1 MNDLLLKIL
10 YFYFLIFLGTILGK
24 IFIKYN
30 SFIRKALTFILLY
43 ILTPPLIIFA
53 FILPNITLTIEIII
67 IIIIFEIILV
77 FSTQSVAYIFFLKN
91 KSKTENKRIGAIL
104 MLVSFP
110 NAVLFP
116 LPLVLYLFGTNY
128 IIILVIFSITATIL
142 RIFWLTPLNMHFGKK
157 EPLGF
162 KKGLKEFFAFPPT
175 LALIISIILI
185 MINIKADNDFLIN
198 LNDFLAILTTI
209 CGALLIGVLLADLK
223 FKDIRGYK
231 KDFFLVLGIRVI
243 FSFLLFFALILL
255 FPFPKFIQTQASVIL
270 LLIFVDPPAVSNT
283 IYANYF
289 ELDDNFAAFC
299 VIAITLLAIFYIPLI
314 LILGLMIF

>member
-1 MNDLLLKIL
+1 
-10 YFYFLIFLGTILGK
+10 
-24 IFIKYN
+24 
-30 SFIRKALTFILLY
+30 
-43 ILTPPLIIFA
+43 
-53 FILPNITLTIEIII
+53 
-67 IIIIFEIILV
+67 
-77 FSTQSVAYIFFLKN
+77 
-91 KSKTENKRIGAIL
+91 

-116 LPLVLYLFGTNY
+116 LPLVLSLFGTNY

-142 RIFWLTPLNMHFGKK
+142 RIFWLTPLSMHFGKK
-157 EPLGF
+157 ESLGF
-162 KKGLKEFFAFPPT
+162 KKGLKEFFTFPPT
-175 LALIISIILI
+175 LALIVSIILI

-231 KDFFLVLGIRVI
+231 RDFFLVLGIRVI